1 MAPPAGVEP
10 TTYRLGGVAAIER
23 NDLIGLV
30 KEDISVQYS
39 VSSNASQMPVFIE
52 LSSEYWTRF

>member
-1 MAPPAGVEP
+1 
-10 TTYRLGGVAAIER
+10 
-23 NDLIGLV
+23 LIGLV